1 MAVISKKDKLIE
13 EAQKFALRGQFDKAA
28 KVYEQILAS
37 EPAAISQRQK
47 LAELLIKC
55 GRSDDARKEF
65 ETIGKHFAKNG
76 FYLKAIAV
84 YKQLQKLFP
93 ADISLSLTLAELNE
107 KYGLTANSLSEYKL
121 VYEYHRKNGNT
132 PEALDILDRMQ
143 KVDPQNIPI
152 KIKLAEAY
160 AQHGKKNEAYAVF
173 AKTASLLLERADN
186 ATLAKVCARIQ
197 QLFPDKPDFLLEVLS
212 EQISQGS
219 AATAV
224 GSLQNILRN
233 NPSNKSAWDLI
244 VKTYQL
250 LEQPQRLKIAYQH
263 YLNFFPTEPAAMLGV
278 ISSIIAEKNLAG
290 ALELLDQYESTL
302 ISAGFLPQLEEIYHS
317 LDKIDPINMR
327 VLEGLIRVAT
337 ASGNETEISLLTS
350 KQQSLR
356 SVSGKTHPTTTEPEA
371 LNVFTDERPLD
382 TDEID
387 DSIFFGESSFEQS
400 TSFGLGTAGEELRP
414 APLPDGNHSTAA
426 TAAPWQPDEE
436 IEIDIDIDMDSPFA
450 PMDQKEG
457 TSSDPDNWLESV
469 GELFDTISTA
479 PRVVKFGNEMDGSDA
494 QSHFDLGQAF
504 KEMGLYDE
512 AINEFRQASQDTSRR
527 VECLIMQCACLRER
541 GDVEKAITMLLALLK
556 PGLSAEESCAVKY
569 ELASGYEAA
578 GKQEEATTILNEI
591 STTNPAFRD
600 IQSRLNAAAHLLDS
614 LDFSDEDLQDF

>member
-1 MAVISKKDKLIE
+1 MAVISKKDKLIA
-13 EAQKFALRGQFDKAA
+13 EAQKFALRGQFNKAA
-28 KVYEQILAS
+28 KAYEQILAS

-55 GRSDDARKEF
+55 GRNDDARKEL
-65 ETIGKHFAKNG
+65 ETIGKHFANNG

-84 YKQLQKLFP
+84 HKQLQKLFP

-107 KYGLTANSLSEYKL
+107 KHGLIANSLSEYKL
-121 VYEYHRKNGNT
+121 VYEYHEKNGNA

-143 KVDPQNIPI
+143 KIDPQNIPI

-173 AKTASLLLERADN
+173 AKTAPLLLERADN

-244 VKTYQL
+244 IKTYQQ

-278 ISSIIAEKNLAG
+278 MSSIIAEKNLAG

-302 ISAGFLPQLEEIYHS
+302 ISSGFLPQLEEIYHS
-317 LDKIDPINMR
+317 LDKLDPINMR

-356 SVSGKTHPTTTEPEA
+356 SVSGKSQPRSPEPKA
-371 LNVFTDERPLD
+371 LNVFTDDRPLD
-382 TDEID
+382 NNEID
-387 DSIFFGESSFEQS
+387 DSIFFGESSLERP
-400 TSFGLGTAGEELRP
+400 TSSNSGITGNEHRP
-414 APLPDGNHSTAA
+414 APLSDGAHAKAA
-426 TAAPWQPDEE
+426 TATPWQPDEE
-436 IEIDIDIDMDSPFA
+436 IEIDIDIDMDSPFG
-450 PMDQKEG
+450 PMDQEEG
-457 TSSDPDNWLESV
+457 ISSDPDNWLESV

-479 PRVVKFGNEMDGSDA
+479 PRAVKFGNKMDGSDS

-512 AINEFRQASQDTSRR
+512 AINEFRQASQDTSLR

-556 PGLSAEESCAVKY
+556 PGLSVEESCAVKY

-578 GKQEEATTILNEI
+578 GKQEEATAILNEI

-614 LDFSDEDLQDF
+614 LDFSDEDLEDF